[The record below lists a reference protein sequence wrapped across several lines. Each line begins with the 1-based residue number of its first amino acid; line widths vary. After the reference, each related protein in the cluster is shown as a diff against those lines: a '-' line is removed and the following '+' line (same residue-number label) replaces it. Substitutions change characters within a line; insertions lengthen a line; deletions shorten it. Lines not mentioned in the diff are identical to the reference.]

1 MLNHNYLYD
10 TINNKKVITV
20 SVFSCAGSDTI
31 ISDRC
36 FYIIITYYLYV
47 SFVSADGHFRRHIDL
62 KLSCY
67 IIVYLQTAGVKYC
80 Y

>member
-10 TINNKKVITV
+10 TINKKVITV
-20 SVFSCAGSDTI
+20 NSNNILFVC
-31 ISDRC
+31 
-36 FYIIITYYLYV
+36 YV
-47 SFVSADGHFRRHIDL
+47 SAVLVGGNFRGHVDL

-67 IIVYLQTAGVKYC
+67 IVYLQTTGVKYC

>member
-10 TINNKKVITV
+10 TNNNKKVITV
-20 SVFSCAGSDTI
+20 SVQLCWQLH
-31 ISDRC
+31 
-36 FYIIITYYLYV
+36 YYKVFLYNNILVVCYV
-47 SFVSADGHFRRHIDL
+47 SAVFVEGNFRRHIEL

>member
-1 MLNHNYLYD
+1 MLNHKYLYD
-10 TINNKKVITV
+10 TNN
-20 SVFSCAGSDTI
+20 

-36 FYIIITYYLYV
+36 FCIINNILFVCYV
-47 SFVSADGHFRRHIDL
+47 SAVFVETNFRKHIEL

-80 Y
+80 